1 MVKVTLKSI
10 FYTPVN
16 LEKVKPRR
24 DRDTR
29 EKNRKLQRTRGDRIY
44 FEEKTW
50 MFTYRQQVVRMNRSS

>member
-1 MVKVTLKSI
+1 MAKVTLKSI

-29 EKNRKLQRTRGDRIY
+29 EKSRKLQRTRDRIY

-50 MFTYRQQVVRMNRSS
+50 MFTYQQQVVRMNRSS